1 MNQDPNFDG
10 HEQRGNDSALT
21 QAGLILLG
29 MVLTA
34 VIVVTVLVDN
44 SDADPSV
51 KMSCVG
57 VALGGLVIILGW
69 IED

>member
-44 SDADPSV
+44 SDASWET
-51 KMSCVG
+51 KAGCVS
-57 VALGGLVIILGW
+57 VALTGLVILLRW
-69 IED
+69 ID

>member
-1 MNQDPNFDG
+1 MNQDPNLDG

-34 VIVVTVLVDN
+34 IVVVTVLVDN
-44 SDADPSV
+44 SDASWEV
-51 KMSCVG
+51 KFGCVFT
-57 VALGGLVIILGW
+57 ALLALVILLGW
-69 IED
+69 LD